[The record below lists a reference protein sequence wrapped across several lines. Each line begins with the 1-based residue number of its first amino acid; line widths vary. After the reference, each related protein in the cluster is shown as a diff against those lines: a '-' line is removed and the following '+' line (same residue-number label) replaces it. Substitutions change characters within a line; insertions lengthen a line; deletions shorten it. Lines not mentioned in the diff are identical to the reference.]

1 MEAEVIK
8 QILLDADVVIHFIKG
23 EQIELL
29 PSIFENDKI
38 ILKNV
43 LEELSGKKYAD
54 GMEVLKKS
62 SKVKLIDFK
71 ADLKIMKEYASL
83 LKYFGKGESAC
94 MAFCKF
100 NENIL
105 ASSNLRDISKYCKE
119 NGIEYITTM
128 DFLAEALRAG
138 QLSEIECNQFIISVK
153 SKDSKLP
160 VSTIKEYLC
169 ETRFTVRSVISNDQ
183 LSEFLVCYRNEHK
196 QN

>member
-1 MEAEVIK
+1 METEIIK

-43 LEELSGKKYAD
+43 LEELSGKKYSN
-54 GMEVLKKS
+54 GMELLKKS
-62 SKVKLIDFK
+62 PKVKLVDFK
-71 ADLKIMKEYASL
+71 ADLNIMKEYASL

-100 NENIL
+100 NKNIL
-105 ASSNLRDISKYCKE
+105 ASSNLRDISKYCKD
-119 NGIEYITTM
+119 NGIEYLTTM

-138 QLSEIECNQFIISVK
+138 QLSEIECDQFIISVK

-160 VSTIKEYLC
+160 VDTIKEYLC
-169 ETRFTVRSVISNDQ
+169 GTRFTVRTVVSKDC
-183 LSEFLVCYRNEHK
+183 LSEFLICYRN
-196 QN
+196 QNP